1 MVVCKM
7 KAVIFITLMPVELIK
22 PIFCIGLALILENK
36 INDLQSVISKLS
48 INDKI
53 QFRVATINFYSGS
66 SQVDSYGLKQIKK
79 IVKIAKERNER
90 YKNSS
95 QEILIENINPK
106 DSSQLMGRTRT
117 NRLTF
122 FPRSLENE
130 EINNPG
136 ELIKV
141 KITDI
146 RPFSLTAKLL

>member
-1 MVVCKM
+1 MV
-7 KAVIFITLMPVELIK
+7 
-22 PIFCIGLALILENK
+22 EN
-36 INDLQSVISKLS
+36 
-48 INDKI
+48 
-53 QFRVATINFYSGS
+53 
-66 SQVDSYGLKQIKK
+66 
-79 IVKIAKERNER
+79 IAKERNER

-122 FPRSLENE
+122 FPRSLENGE
-130 EINNPG
+130 LNNIG

>member
-1 MVVCKM
+1 ML
-7 KAVIFITLMPVELIK
+7 IFMH
-22 PIFCIGLALILENK
+22 
-36 INDLQSVISKLS
+36 
-48 INDKI
+48 
-53 QFRVATINFYSGS
+53 
-66 SQVDSYGLKQIKK
+66 
-79 IVKIAKERNER
+79 NER

-122 FPRSLENE
+122 FPRSLENGE
-130 EINNPG
+130 LNNLG